1 MTVYLWWPLNFA
13 QEIDSIIDIRTNNI
27 SISIIASIYKT
38 LKPLLSSVWGAGAPE
53 VPEEEG
59 QDHRLNVHHRHR
71 RPLRG

>member
-1 MTVYLWWPLNFA
+1 MTVYLCWPLNFA
-13 QEIDSIIDIRTNNI
+13 QEIDSIIDICTNNS
-27 SISIIASIYKT
+27 SISIDSIYKT